1 MREDRGLRP
10 GLYEDLTTERLDRA
24 LSPIDPALIERKPVD
39 PADATVVLGRYVADL
54 VGRALAARTGDA
66 ADDVARQVDLANQL
80 IRSLRSLAPD
90 AFDGDE
96 EVGRRHDMLFALLA
110 PSSTPDPPR
119 PPDRPAT
126 PLSSSALLVNGRDQ
140 PNIGAE
146 VIRELAS
153 AESVDLLSAFIK
165 WHGMRL
171 VEGPLRTL
179 RDRGG
184 RIRVIT
190 TTYMG
195 ATDRR
200 ALDALRDLGADIKV
214 SYDLR
219 TTRLHAKAWLF
230 HRGHLTTAYVG
241 SSNLSR
247 TALTD
252 GLEWNVRLSA
262 IEQPHL
268 IDTIDATFDDYWNDP
283 AFETYDASSGARFDA
298 EIAAARGPKTRDAG
312 ISPLVVRPYPYQTE
326 VLERLEAERTIHA
339 RWRNLVVMA
348 TGTGKTVVSA
358 LDYRRLRDV
367 GRVDSL
373 LFVAH
378 RKEILEQSLRTFR
391 EVMRDGAFGELYVDG
406 RRPDEWR
413 HVFASIQSLTAL
425 DLTRLD
431 PRRFSMV
438 VVDEFHHAEA
448 ATYERLLS
456 HLEPEVLLGLTAT
469 PERTDEKDVTR
480 WFGGRIAVELRLWE
494 ALERNLLSPFQ
505 YFGVADDVDVSGVTW
520 RRGRYD
526 LSELSGLYSGN
537 EARAAKVVEAVGRTV
552 GDVGSM
558 RALGFCVSVDH
569 ARFMA
574 ERFKAAGIPATA
586 VSAGTSTDEREA
598 ALRDLG
604 DRRINVVF
612 AVDLFNEGVD
622 VPEVD
627 TVLFLR
633 PTESAT
639 LFLQQLGRGLRLA
652 DGKACL
658 TVLDFIGNQRA
669 EFRFDRRF
677 RALTGTTRAN
687 VQRQIENGFTYL
699 PPGCAIRLDRVARQ
713 IVLDNVR
720 RSLRLPWRELARD
733 LRSMGAST
741 DLRKFLEETGL
752 DLEDIYRKGRS
763 PGWQGLLREAG
774 LAAGSR
780 DETDTLFV
788 QGIRRLLHVDDAE
801 RLALMRTVSAGP
813 SASFER
819 ENERA
824 RRLRA
829 MLHFSLWGA
838 NTPIEEA
845 DERLARLATPGR
857 MDELG
862 QVTTVLDDRRPRVTY
877 PLTDHA
883 DVPLEVHARYT
894 RDEIAAAFGVMN
906 PASFREGV
914 RHVPAEHADLL
925 LVTLNKTEEHFSPTT
940 MYRDRAITPS
950 LFQWESQS
958 TTSLE
963 SPTGQRYLHHDREG
977 TSVHL
982 FIRESKDSLLGIAAP
997 YLYAGPAHYRS
1008 HHNERPIE
1016 IHWELERDLPA
1027 DVFHAARAVAG

>member
-10 GLYEDLTTERLDRA
+10 GLYEDLTTDRLERA
-24 LSPIDPALIERKPVD
+24 LSAIDPALVERQPVD
-39 PADATVVLGRYVADL
+39 PADAAVVIGRYVTEL
-54 VGRALAARTGDA
+54 VSRALAARTGDA
-66 ADDVARQVDLANQL
+66 ADDVTRQVELANHL
-80 IRSLRSLAPD
+80 IESLRSLTPD
-90 AFDGDE
+90 AFAGDE
-96 EVGRRHDMLFALLA
+96 DIGPRHDLLLALLA

-153 AESVDLLSAFIK
+153 AQSVDLLSAFIK
-165 WHGMRL
+165 WQGLRL
-171 VEGPLRTL
+171 VEGPLRSL
-179 RDRGG
+179 RERGG

-190 TTYMG
+190 TTYLG

-200 ALDALRDLGADIKV
+200 ALDALLDLGAEISV

-262 IEQPHL
+262 VEQPHL
-268 IDTIDATFDDYWNDP
+268 LDTIGATFDDYWNDP
-283 AFETYDASSGARFDA
+283 AFETYDQSSAARFDS
-298 EIAAARGPKTRDAG
+298 EIAAARGEKALG
-312 ISPLVVRPYPYQTE
+312 LAISPLVVRPYPYQTE
-326 VLERLEAERTIHA
+326 VLERLDAERTIHD

-358 LDYRRLRDV
+358 LDYRRLRDA

-406 RRPDEWR
+406 HRPDEWQ
-413 HVFASIQSLTAL
+413 HVFASIQSLAAL

-431 PRRFSMV
+431 PRRFSMA

-448 ATYERLLS
+448 ATYDRLLS
-456 HLEPEVLLGLTAT
+456 HIEPDVLLGLTAT
-469 PERTDEKDVTR
+469 PERTDGGDVTR

-505 YFGVADDVDVSGVTW
+505 YFGVGDDVDLSGVTW

-526 LSELSGLYSGN
+526 LSELSTLYAGN
-537 EARAAKVVEAVGRTV
+537 EARAAKVVEAIERTV

-558 RALGFCVSVDH
+558 RALGFCVSVAH
-569 ARFMA
+569 AQFMA
-574 ERFKAAGIPATA
+574 ERFRAAGIPATA
-586 VSAGTSTDEREA
+586 VSAETNPDERRA
-598 ALRDLG
+598 ALRDLR
-604 DRRINVVF
+604 DRRVNVVF

-677 RALTGTTRAN
+677 RALTGTTRASI
-687 VQRQIENGFTYL
+687 QRQIEDGFTYL

-733 LRSMGAST
+733 LRSMGSGT
-741 DLRKFLEETGL
+741 SLRAFLEETGL
-752 DLEDIYRKGRS
+752 DLEDLYRKGRS
-763 PGWQGLLREAG
+763 PGWRGLLREAG
-774 LAAGSR
+774 LAAGAP
-780 DETDTLFV
+780 DDLDALFV
-788 QGIRRLLHVDDAE
+788 QGLRRLLHVDDAE
-801 RLALMRTVSAGP
+801 RLAFMRTI
-813 SASFER
+813 ASGSGSSPQQED
-819 ENERA
+819 ERA

-838 NTPIEEA
+838 TAPIDEA
-845 DERLARLATPGR
+845 DGRLARLQTPDR
-857 MDELG
+857 MDELL
-862 QVTTVLDDRRPRVTY
+862 QVTTLLDDRRPRVTH
-877 PLTDHA
+877 PLA
-883 DVPLEVHARYT
+883 DQPNVPLEVHARYT
-894 RDEIAAAFGVMN
+894 RDEIAAAFGITN
-906 PASFREGV
+906 PGSFREGV
-914 RHVPAEHADLL
+914 RYVPAERSDLL

-940 MYRDRAITPS
+940 MYRDRAITPR

-958 TTSLE
+958 TTSLS
-963 SPTGQRYLHHDREG
+963 SPTAQRYLHHDREG
-977 TSVHL
+977 SSVHL
-982 FIRESKDSLLGIAAP
+982 FVRETKDSVLGIAAP
-997 YLYAGPAHYRS
+997 YLYAGPAHYVS
-1008 HHNERPIE
+1008 HLNERPIE
-1016 IHWELERDLPA
+1016 IRWALERDLPA